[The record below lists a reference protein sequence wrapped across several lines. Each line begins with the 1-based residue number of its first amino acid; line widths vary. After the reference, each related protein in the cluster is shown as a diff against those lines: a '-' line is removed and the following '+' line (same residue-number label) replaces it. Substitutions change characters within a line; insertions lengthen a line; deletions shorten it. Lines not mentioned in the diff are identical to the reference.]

1 MKAESNI
8 KVQTHKTNVLRW
20 DEGHL
25 NTLSL
30 KICVTSRRQKKP
42 IAGVL
47 FSPVHLL
54 QEQSI
59 PSPACSE
66 SPPSPYNRG
75 SSLWQL
81 LPQSLQSGQ
90 RLLQA
95 DQQRVPKHLQI
106 WIELKRRTP
115 SSWWSFHALFLDLPL
130 LECEQFELVL
140 LANQNICSGFVSRD
154 GQAVWFELIW
164 NL

>member
-1 MKAESNI
+1 M
-8 KVQTHKTNVLRW
+8 LRW
-20 DEGHL
+20 DEEHL

-66 SPPSPYNRG
+66 SSPASFNG
-75 SSLWQL
+75 GPSLWQL
-81 LPQSLQSGQ
+81 TPLSLRSGQ

-95 DQQRVPKHLQI
+95 DQQRVPEHLQI

-115 SSWWSFHALFLDLPL
+115 SSWWSFHALILDLPL
-130 LECEQFELVL
+130 LEFEQFDLVL
-140 LANQNICSGFVSRD
+140 LANQNLCI
-154 GQAVWFELIW
+154 AVVLSPEKDKLFDLIW
-164 NL
+164 FGTCKPN

>member
-1 MKAESNI
+1 MCYW
-8 KVQTHKTNVLRW
+8 W
-20 DEGHL
+20 DEEHL

-30 KICVTSRRQKKP
+30 KICVTFWRQKKKP

-66 SPPSPYNRG
+66 SPPPPFNRG

-81 LPQSLQSGQ
+81 LPQSLQAGQ

-95 DQQRVPKHLQI
+95 DQQRVPEHLQI
-106 WIELKRRTP
+106 WIELKRRAP

-130 LECEQFELVL
+130 VECEQFDLVL
-140 LANQNICSGFVSRD
+140 LANQNLCI
-154 GQAVWFELIW
+154 AVVLSPRKDKLFDLNWFGTCKP
-164 NL
+164 N